1 MIMFIVFL
9 AIVMVVLLML
19 VVNIYSNNK
28 AKKAAYIE
36 ILEELDSATLEEV
49 KARLLKKVLDMDR

>member
-1 MIMFIVFL
+1 
-9 AIVMVVLLML
+9 MVVLLIL
-19 VVNIYSNNK
+19 AVNIYSNNK

-36 ILEELDSATLEEV
+36 LLEELDKGSLEEV

>member
-1 MIMFIVFL
+1 MFIVFL